1 MLAHGGHFVLA
12 CFASGA
18 MGSELPDEE
27 FYHQGQLL
35 GGLAYSPE
43 ELRWIFSDLTEVEMR
58 PMAEQPPDS
67 PLFGVPFLLTALFR
81 LPQAR

>member
-1 MLAHGGHFVLA
+1 MLTPGGHFGLA

-27 FYHQGQLL
+27 FYRRGQLF

-43 ELRWIFSDLTEVEMR
+43 DLRWIFPDLAEVEMR
-58 PMAEQPPDS
+58 PMAEQPQDS
-67 PLFGVPFLLTALFR
+67 PLFGVPFLLTACSG
-81 LPQAR
+81 ARPR